1 MFPVL
6 YISTLAVIAAICF
19 ILGLHVLY
27 RDRSSRI
34 NRLFFI
40 NSMLLNAVIV
50 FTVLIQLSPDAETA
64 GFLQSMYNIVLIIFL
79 LESLYFNLVFT
90 GRSLN
95 KVSKVLLTTATS
107 VVFIIFIFNGN
118 DLLHLTKENG
128 LWVYELLN
136 NRFWF
141 LLYSPLLFLIVLL
154 MISTLYSYS
163 RGASS
168 NKEKKQAGVMLIFIL
183 TSCSAG
189 FLVLMVMPLF
199 DGFRVPL
206 LTPYFFAVYL
216 YGVFYAMTKYRFMVF
231 NIKDIARDVLSHIH
245 DAVIILAPD
254 KRIMKIN
261 NSASIIFGA
270 GTEELKGALFT
281 DIVHERDALD
291 AALDSVR
298 YSRASLKLRIT
309 YSVNPEAVVTDS
321 DVSAVYD
328 RFDDLSAILIISRE
342 NRGVNHFRNYFKLT
356 AREMEIILNTISGV
370 TNVEMAKK
378 LDITKRT
385 VETHQNNIY
394 NKLGINNKIE
404 LLNVTSDFGIKP
416 L

>member
-1 MFPVL
+1 MFPIL

-19 ILGLHVLY
+19 ILGFHVLY

-40 NSMLLNAVIV
+40 NSMLLNAVIA
-50 FTVLIQLSPDAETA
+50 FTVFIQFSPDAETA
-64 GFLQSMYNIVLIIFL
+64 GFFQSMYNIVLIIFL

-95 KVSKVLLTTATS
+95 RISKVILLASTS
-107 VVFIIFIFNGN
+107 VVFIIFIFRGD
-118 DLLHLTKENG
+118 DLLLLTKENG
-128 LWVYELLN
+128 VWVYELMN

-141 LLYSPLLFLIVLL
+141 LLYSPLLFLILL
-154 MISTLYSYS
+154 IMVSTLYRYS

-168 NKEKKQAGVMLIFIL
+168 NKEKKQAGVMLAFIL

-189 FLVLMVMPLF
+189 FLVLMIMPLF
-199 DGFRVPL
+199 DRFRIPL

-231 NIKDIARDVLSHIH
+231 NIKDIAQDVLSHIQ

-254 KRIMKIN
+254 KRIMEMN
-261 NSASIIFGA
+261 NSASILLGA
-270 GTEELKGALFT
+270 GSAGLKGTLFT
-281 DIVHERDALD
+281 DVVYERDALD
-291 AALDSVR
+291 VALDSVR
-298 YSRASLKLRIT
+298 HSRVSLKQRVT
-309 YSVNPEAVVTDS
+309 YKVNPEAVVTDS
-321 DVSAVYD
+321 DVSAVCD
-328 RFDDLSAILIISRE
+328 RFGDLSAILIISRE
-342 NRGVNHFRNYFKLT
+342 NRGVNHFKNYFKLT

-370 TNVEMAKK
+370 TNVEMAKN

-385 VETHQNNIY
+385 VETHQCNIY

-404 LLNVTSDFGIKP
+404 LLNITSDFGIKP

>member
-1 MFPVL
+1 MFAIL

-19 ILGLHVLY
+19 ILGFHVLF

-40 NSMLLNAVIV
+40 NSMLLNAVIA
-50 FTVLIQLSPDAETA
+50 FTVFIQISPDAETA
-64 GFLQSMYNIVLIIFL
+64 GFFQRMYNIVLIIFL

-95 KVSKVLLTTATS
+95 RISKMILSTS
-107 VVFIIFIFNGN
+107 TSAVFIIFIFKGD
-118 DLLHLTKENG
+118 DLLHLTKQNG
-128 LWVYELLN
+128 VWVYELLN
-136 NRFWF
+136 TRFWF
-141 LLYSPLLFLIVLL
+141 LLYSPLLILIVLL

-168 NKEKKQAGVMLIFIL
+168 NKEKKQAGVMLTFIL
-183 TSCSAG
+183 TSCSTG

-199 DGFRVPL
+199 DGFRIPL

-216 YGVFYAMTKYRFMVF
+216 YGVFYAITKYRFMVF
-231 NIKDIARDVLSHIH
+231 NINDIAQSVLSHIQ
-245 DAVIILAPD
+245 DAVIILTPD
-254 KRIMKIN
+254 KKIMEMN
-261 NSASIIFGA
+261 SSASAMLGEGSSA
-270 GTEELKGALFT
+270 LKGLPFS
-281 DIVHERDALD
+281 DIVYERDALD
-291 AALDSVR
+291 AALDSARHNRV
-298 YSRASLKLRIT
+298 SLKQRIT
-309 YSVNPEAVVTDS
+309 YRVNPEAVITDS

-328 RFDDLSAILIISRE
+328 RFGDLSAILIISRE
-342 NRGVNHFRNYFKLT
+342 NRGINHFRNYFKLT
-356 AREMEIILNTISGV
+356 AREMDIILSTISGI

-385 VETHQNNIY
+385 VETHQCNIY

-404 LLNVTSDFGIKP
+404 LLNITSDFGIKP

>member
-1 MFPVL
+1 MFPII

-19 ILGLHVLY
+19 ILGFHVLF

-40 NSMLLNAVIV
+40 NSMLLNAVIA
-50 FTVLIQLSPDAETA
+50 FTVFIQISPDAETA
-64 GFLQSMYNIVLIIFL
+64 GFLQRMYNIVLIIFL

-95 KVSKVLLTTATS
+95 RISKMILSTS
-107 VVFIIFIFNGN
+107 TSAVFIIFIFKGD
-118 DLLHLTKENG
+118 DLLHLTKQNG
-128 LWVYELLN
+128 VWVYELLN
-136 NRFWF
+136 TRFWF

-168 NKEKKQAGVMLIFIL
+168 NKEKKQAGVMLTFIL

-189 FLVLMVMPLF
+189 FLVLMIMPLF
-199 DGFRVPL
+199 DGFRIPL

-231 NIKDIARDVLSHIH
+231 NINDIAQDVLSHIQ
-245 DAVIILAPD
+245 DAVIILTPD
-254 KRIMKIN
+254 KKIMEMN
-261 NSASIIFGA
+261 NSASVMLRSGSD
-270 GTEELKGALFT
+270 ELKGKLFT
-281 DIVHERDALD
+281 EIVYEREALD

-298 YSRASLKLRIT
+298 NNRVSLKQRIS
-309 YSVNPEAVVTDS
+309 YMVNPVAVITDS

-328 RFDDLSAILIISRE
+328 RFGDLSAILIISRE
-342 NRGVNHFRNYFKLT
+342 NRGINNFRNYFKLT
-356 AREMEIILNTISGV
+356 AREMDIILNTISGI
-370 TNVEMAKK
+370 TNIEMAKK

-385 VETHQNNIY
+385 VETHQSNIY

-404 LLNVTSDFGIKP
+404 LLNITSDFGIKP

>member
-1 MFPVL
+1 MLPII
-6 YISTLAVIAAICF
+6 YIATLTVIAAVCF
-19 ILGLHVLY
+19 ILGFHVLY
-27 RDRSSRI
+27 RDSSSRI

-40 NSMLLNAVIV
+40 NSMLLNAVIA
-50 FTVLIQLSPDAETA
+50 FTVFIQLSADAETA
-64 GFLQSMYNIVLIIFL
+64 GFLQRMYNIVLIIFL

-95 KVSKVLLTTATS
+95 RVSKVILTTATS
-107 VVFIIFIFNGN
+107 VVFIIFIFRG
-118 DLLHLTKENG
+118 DKLLHLTKENG

-136 NRFWF
+136 SRFWF

-168 NKEKKQAGVMLIFIL
+168 NKEKKQAGVMLAFIL
-183 TSCSAG
+183 TSCLAG
-189 FLVLMVMPLF
+189 FIVLMILPLF
-199 DGFRVPL
+199 DGFRIPL

-216 YGVFYAMTKYRFMVF
+216 YGVFYAMTEYMFMVF
-231 NIKDIARDVLSHIH
+231 NIKDIAQDVLSYIQ

-254 KRIMKIN
+254 KKIIEMN
-261 NSASIIFGA
+261 NSASIILGA
-270 GTEELKGALFT
+270 GAAGLKGALFT

-291 AALDSVR
+291 AALESVR
-298 YSRASLKLRIT
+298 YSRASLKQRIT
-309 YSVNPEAVVTDS
+309 YRVNPEAVVTDS
-321 DVSAVYD
+321 DVTAVYD
-328 RFDDLSAILIISRE
+328 RFGDLSAFLVISRE

-356 AREMEIILNTISGV
+356 AREMDIILNTISGV

-404 LLNVTSDFGIKP
+404 LLNITSDFGIKP